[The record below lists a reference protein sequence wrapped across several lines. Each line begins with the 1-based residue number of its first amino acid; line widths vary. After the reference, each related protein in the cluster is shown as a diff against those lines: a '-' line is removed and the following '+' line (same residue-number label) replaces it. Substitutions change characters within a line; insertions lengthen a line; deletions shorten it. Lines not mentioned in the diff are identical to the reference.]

1 MENELKTD
9 LSNYK
14 PEVYAKPSVTVDNII
29 LQLVEGKFKVLLIK
43 RKKPP
48 FQNCW
53 AFPGGF
59 LDVDTNN
66 NPDPSL
72 EYAALRELKEETGI
86 KNIELKQFKT
96 YGDINR
102 DPRLRVISCVY
113 YSLISSNIKVKA
125 ADDASSYLWAD
136 INNLPTLAFDHE
148 KILNELLDYLKVL
161 FQYPE
166 LGIHFLPKN
175 FVKSD
180 ILKVIK
186 I

>member
-72 EYAALRELKEETGI
+72 EYAALRELKEETGDI
-86 KNIELKQFKT
+86 SICADSTGKFFKFNVGHFSQDEIDTVIYELAQ
-96 YGDINR
+96 GE
-102 DPRLRVISCVY
+102 
-113 YSLISSNIKVKA
+113 
-125 ADDASSYLWAD
+125 
-136 INNLPTLAFDHE
+136 E
-148 KILNELLDYLKVL
+148 KGEL
-161 FQYPE
+161 
-166 LGIHFLPKN
+166 
-175 FVKSD
+175 S
-180 ILKVIK
+180 
-186 I
+186 